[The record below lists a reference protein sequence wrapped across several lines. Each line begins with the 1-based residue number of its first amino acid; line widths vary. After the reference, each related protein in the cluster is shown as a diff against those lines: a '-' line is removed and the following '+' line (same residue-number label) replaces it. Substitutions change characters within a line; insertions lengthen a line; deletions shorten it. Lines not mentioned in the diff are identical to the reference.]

1 MGSPAPVGEA
11 RGRWTASGSA
21 AGKGDIQALVRNAA
35 MATVCNLDG
44 DGPSAPDAVRHD
56 DGGEGEGES
65 AKDSSHLDRVGAQF
79 DGGARVWTAP
89 ARAGPRSLAWRG
101 DQPAARHGPDHGV
114 GAVGPLV
121 GPEPGGPGVRRWFG
135 RLRHGLRVRRS
146 GGRPAARRG
155 RGARSTR
162 PSGGRQEAIA
172 RGDARHPG
180 RSGSSRPDSTSS
192 PRPRIG
198 TGIPPFRAT
207 WRSDIHLV
215 EEGAKKT
222 GITPVIIYK
231 PVRCIGR

>member
-1 MGSPAPVGEA
+1 MGRQLPTRFDTTMVAKA
-11 RGRWTASGSA
+11 RASQPRIPPISIGS
-21 AGKGDIQALVRNAA
+21 VPSS
-35 MATVCNLDG
+35 TV
-44 DGPSAPDAVRHD
+44 
-56 DGGEGEGES
+56 
-65 AKDSSHLDRVGAQF
+65 
-79 DGGARVWTAP
+79 GARVWTAP
-89 ARAGPRSLAWRG
+89 ARAAPRSLAWRG

-121 GPEPGGPGVRRWFG
+121 GPEPGDPGVRRWFG

-146 GGRPAARRG
+146 VGRPAARRG
-155 RGARSTR
+155 RGARSAR
-162 PSGGRQEAIA
+162 PSGGRREAIA

-198 TGIPPFRAT
+198 TAIPPFRAT

>member
-1 MGSPAPVGEA
+1 
-11 RGRWTASGSA
+11 
-21 AGKGDIQALVRNAA
+21 

-56 DGGEGEGES
+56 DGGEGES

-79 DGGARVWTAP
+79 DGGG
-89 ARAGPRSLAWRG
+89 AGLDGPGDGRPLAAW
-101 DQPAARHGPDHGV
+101 
-114 GAVGPLV
+114 
-121 GPEPGGPGVRRWFG
+121 PGGVISPRRDMAPITALVRS
-135 RLRHGLRVRRS
+135 VRSWARS
-146 GGRPAARRG
+146 PAIPVCADGSAGYVRPSGPTGGRPAACRG
-155 RGARSTR
+155 RGARSAR
-162 PSGGRQEAIA
+162 PSGGRREAIA

-222 GITPVIIYK
+222 VITPVIIYK